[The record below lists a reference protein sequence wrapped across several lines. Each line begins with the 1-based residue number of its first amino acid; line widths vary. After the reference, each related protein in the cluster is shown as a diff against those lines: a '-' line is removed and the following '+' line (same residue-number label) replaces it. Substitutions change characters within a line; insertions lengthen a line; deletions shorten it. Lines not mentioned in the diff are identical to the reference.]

1 MIPYLLILLTTLP
14 SSLYSSSSYH
24 DQTSRRHNSRDIY
37 HAGPSTRSQVSTDSH
52 GIRLQNKPPD
62 NPLRKLKKVKTFKIK
77 SLNKQLGL
85 NKINEDIPKY
95 TPPTEN
101 SIDRAQPTKAA
112 KFFSANADGLPSG
125 MQVGELS
132 LGDNR
137 LLYTYVNAT
146 GLSAAAGVM
155 VAGFIIVG
163 GALYAFNSLT
173 GEDSE
178 AGYSLNGFNFN
189 KSDKIPSN
197 EVEYWGDN
205 WNDFNVVRKKR

>member
-14 SSLYSSSSYH
+14 SSLYSSSSYN

-37 HAGPSTRSQVSTDSH
+37 HAGSSIRSQVSTDSH
-52 GIRLQNKPPD
+52 GISLQNKPPD
-62 NPLRKLKKVKTFKIK
+62 NPLRRLKKVKTFKIK
-77 SLNKQLGL
+77 TLNKQLGL
-85 NKINEDIPKY
+85 NKINEDISKF
-95 TPPTEN
+95 TPPAEN
-101 SIDRAQPTKAA
+101 VRAQPTKAA

-173 GEDSE
+173 GENSE
-178 AGYSLNGFNFN
+178 SGFSLNGFNFN

-197 EVEYWGDN
+197 EVEYWGGN
-205 WNDFNVVRKKR
+205 WNDFNVARKKR